1 MALPEVSPI
10 PEGFHTVTPQLVCRK
25 ASEALEFYKNA
36 FGAEILSVN
45 KDDKQNVMHAE
56 MKIGDSI
63 VMLSDEFP
71 AFHCLSPLSI
81 GGTSVTLHIY
91 TPDADAVFNKAV
103 AAGASVT
110 LPIMDAFW
118 GDRYGQ
124 VADPYGHRWSI
135 AARQRIPSQAELE
148 AEAKKAFDAMSK
160 EKSAGA

>member
-10 PEGFHTVTPQLVCRK
+10 PEGFHSVTPQLVCRK
-25 ASEALEFYKNA
+25 AEEALEFYKNA
-36 FGAEILSVN
+36 LGAEILSVN

-71 AFHCLSPLSI
+71 DWHCLSPLSI

-91 TPDADAVFNKAV
+91 TPDADAAFNKAV

-110 LPIMDAFW
+110 MPIMDAFW

-124 VADPYGHRWSI
+124 VMDPYGHKWSI
-135 AARQRIPSQAELE
+135 AARQRILSQEEIE
-148 AEAKKAFDAMSK
+148 AAAKKAFDAMAK